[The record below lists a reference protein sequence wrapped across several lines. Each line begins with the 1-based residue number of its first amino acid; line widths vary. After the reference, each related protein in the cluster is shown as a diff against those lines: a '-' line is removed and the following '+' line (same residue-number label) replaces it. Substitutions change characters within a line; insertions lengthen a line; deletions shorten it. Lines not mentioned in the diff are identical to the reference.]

1 MSSNKIVVLGYE
13 NGILLRSDA
22 RDTNYWFLRA
32 GVNGLTSAY
41 LLSQNPSNTV
51 TLVAKHMPGDY
62 DAEYCSPWAGA
73 NYMPWVRPSF
83 IQAMGLTLDRTGKDG
98 SLQAQWERTTWPK
111 LKELTEKS
119 PEAGIHFLRMFL
131 PML

>member
-1 MSSNKIVVLGYE
+1 MKSYFAQTRE
-13 NGILLRSDA
+13 IL
-22 RDTNYWFLRA
+22 TEWFPRA

-62 DAEYCSPWAGA
+62 DVEYCSPWAGA
-73 NYMPWVRPSF
+73 NYMPWVYPSF
-83 IQAMGLTLDRTGKDG
+83 IQAMDLTLGRTGKDG
-98 SLQAQWERTTWPK
+98 TLQAQWERATWPK

-119 PEAGIHFLRMFL
+119 PDAGIHFLRMFL
-131 PML
+131 TML